1 LVQQFD
7 ASRKACYFTENCQM
21 IPGIEEE
28 SKMLLRVLTLAFVAF
43 VSLRGSVA
51 NAAAQTEKVDVT
63 GTWAFTVLSDAG
75 TGTPTVTLKQD
86 GEKLT
91 GHYSS
96 MLVGEADL
104 TGTVKG
110 QAIEFTVRADV
121 QGMPIE
127 FKFTGT
133 IESKD
138 SMKGKLD
145 TGGLGDATFTG
156 KRKEPEAKKP

>member
-1 LVQQFD
+1 
-7 ASRKACYFTENCQM
+7 
-21 IPGIEEE
+21 
-28 SKMLLRVLTLAFVAF
+28 MLGVI
-43 VSLRGSVA
+43 
-51 NAAAQTEKVDVT
+51 AAGLLYIQGAAGQADKVDVT

-104 TGTVKG
+104 KGTVKG
-110 QAIEFTVRADV
+110 QAIEFTVTADV
-121 QGMPIE
+121 GGMAIE
-127 FKFTGT
+127 FKFIGT
-133 IESKD
+133 IENKD

>member
-1 LVQQFD
+1 MFRHIRILGVIAAGLLYVQG
-7 ASRKACYFTENCQM
+7 AS
-21 IPGIEEE
+21 G
-28 SKMLLRVLTLAFVAF
+28 
-43 VSLRGSVA
+43 
-51 NAAAQTEKVDVT
+51 QTAKVDVT

-75 TGTPTVTLKQD
+75 TGTPTVTFKQD

-104 TGTVKG
+104 KGTVKG
-110 QAIEFTVRADV
+110 QAIEFTISADV
-121 QGMPIE
+121 AGMAIE
-127 FKFTGT
+127 FKFIGT
-133 IESKD
+133 IENKD

-145 TGGLGDATFTG
+145 TGGLGEATFTG

>member
-1 LVQQFD
+1 MLSRHICMLGVIAAGLLYVQ
-7 ASRKACYFTENCQM
+7 
-21 IPGIEEE
+21 G
-28 SKMLLRVLTLAFVAF
+28 
-43 VSLRGSVA
+43 
-51 NAAAQTEKVDVT
+51 AAGQAAKIDVT

-104 TGTVKG
+104 KGTVKG
-110 QAIEFTVRADV
+110 QAIEFTVTADV
-121 QGMPIE
+121 GGMAIE
-127 FKFTGT
+127 FKFIGT
-133 IESKD
+133 IENKD

>member
-1 LVQQFD
+1 M
-7 ASRKACYFTENCQM
+7 RKILFMCFLIAGT
-21 IPGIEEE
+21 
-28 SKMLLRVLTLAFVAF
+28 TLAGNSPTRNTQESRPKANS
-43 VSLRGSVA
+43 VSGKWIVE
-51 NAAAQTEKVDVT
+51 TDYF
-63 GTWAFTVLSDAG
+63 GTTIYYRME
-75 TGTPTVTLKQD
+75 LKQD

-121 QGMPIE
+121 QGTPLE
-127 FKFTGT
+127 FKFIGT
-133 IESKD
+133 IENKD

-145 TGGLGDATFTG
+145 TGGLGDATFSG